1 MENYERRT
9 YNAIH
14 KYKMEKLFWQAKKK
28 DLEGEYIRVVRAM
41 CEWDWNNREGVLVLS
56 LDGNEYK
63 FIRETAT
70 IQDVEYYIQHEY
82 EEYKDYINKMISE
95 CEVNVRKCEGYLRKF
110 EYIDGE

>member
-1 MENYERRT
+1 MGDYKRT

-14 KYKMEKLFWQAKKK
+14 KYEMEKLFWQAKMK
-28 DLEGEYIRVVRAM
+28 DLEGEYIRVVRDM

-56 LDGNEYK
+56 LGGNEYK

-70 IQDVEYYIQHEY
+70 IQEIENHMQYEYK
-82 EEYKDYINKMISE
+82 EYKDYINEMIF
-95 CEVNVRKCEGYLRKF
+95 KCEGYLRKL

>member
-1 MENYERRT
+1 MENYERT

-14 KYKMEKLFWQAKKK
+14 KYKMEKLFWQAKMK

-56 LDGNEYK
+56 LGGNEYK
-63 FIRETAT
+63 FIRETT
-70 IQDVEYYIQHEY
+70 IQEIENHMQYEY
-82 EEYKDYINKMISE
+82 EEYKDYINEMIFE
-95 CEVNVRKCEGYLRKF
+95 CESYLRKL

>member
-1 MENYERRT
+1 MGNYERT

-14 KYKMEKLFWQAKKK
+14 QYKMGKLFWQAKMK

-56 LDGNEYK
+56 LGGNEYK

-70 IQDVEYYIQHEY
+70 IQEVENHMQHEY
-82 EEYKDYINKMISE
+82 GEYKDYINEMMFE
-95 CEVNVRKCEGYLRKF
+95 CEGYLRELK
-110 EYIDGE
+110 YIDGE

>member
-1 MENYERRT
+1 MGNYERT

-14 KYKMEKLFWQAKKK
+14 KYKMGKLFWQAKMK

-56 LDGNEYK
+56 LGGNEYK
-63 FIRETAT
+63 FIHETAT
-70 IQDVEYYIQHEY
+70 IQEIENHMQYEY
-82 EEYKDYINKMISE
+82 EEYKDYINEKIFE
-95 CEVNVRKCEGYLRKF
+95 CEGYLRKL

>member
-1 MENYERRT
+1 MENYERT

-14 KYKMEKLFWQAKKK
+14 KYKMEKLFWQAKMK

-41 CEWDWNNREGVLVLS
+41 CEWDWNNREGVLILS
-56 LDGNEYK
+56 LGGNEYK

-70 IQDVEYYIQHEY
+70 IQEVENHMQHEY
-82 EEYKDYINKMISE
+82 GEYKDYINEMIFE
-95 CEVNVRKCEGYLRKF
+95 CEGYLREL

>member
-14 KYKMEKLFWQAKKK
+14 KYKMEKLFWQAEKK

-56 LDGNEYK
+56 LGGNEYK

-70 IQDVEYYIQHEY
+70 IQDVEYYMQHEY

>member
-1 MENYERRT
+1 MGDYERI

-14 KYKMEKLFWQAKKK
+14 KHKMEKLFWQAKMK

-56 LDGNEYK
+56 LGGNEYK

-70 IQDVEYYIQHEY
+70 IQEVENHMQYEY
-82 EEYKDYINKMISE
+82 EEYKDYINEMIFE
-95 CEVNVRKCEGYLRKF
+95 CEVNIRKCEGYLREL
-110 EYIDGE
+110 EYIDCE